1 MKNITPYRVIYGDT
15 DQMGVAY
22 YANYLRWFE
31 IGRTEFMREAGFP
44 YEQAEREGI
53 FFPVTEV
60 QCRYRRPAL
69 YDNLLRIETTVESLS
84 PVALRFNYR
93 IGLEGEPVTL
103 ASGWTKHA
111 CLNRDRKLTRLPEPY
126 AGRLGLESTLI
137 GAGPSRG
144 RRDRVGAQLPA
155 GMDVGGAEGLRHLP
169 QQRDIVRMT
178 RHVRRHPAPYG
189 PADE

>member
-1 MKNITPYRVIYGDT
+1 
-15 DQMGVAY
+15 MGVAY

-84 PVALRFNYR
+84 RGSAEVQL
-93 IGLEGEPVTL
+93 
-103 ASGWTKHA
+103 S
-111 CLNRDRKLTRLPEPY
+111 DR
-126 AGRLGLESTLI
+126 AGRGTASRWRQ
-137 GAGPSRG
+137 AGPST
-144 RRDRVGAQLPA
+144 PA
-155 GMDVGGAEGLRHLP
+155 STATAR
-169 QQRDIVRMT
+169 
-178 RHVRRHPAPYG
+178 
-189 PADE
+189 

>member
-1 MKNITPYRVIYGDT
+1 VKHVTTYRVIYGDT

-31 IGRTEFMREAGFP
+31 IGRTEFMREAGIP

-60 QCRYRRPAL
+60 QCRYRKPAL

-84 PVALRFNYR
+84 RVAVKFHYW
-93 IGLEGEPVTL
+93 IGLEENRVTL

-111 CLNRDRKLTRLPEPY
+111 CLDRNRKVTRLPGAY
-126 AGRLGLESTLI
+126 ARGLGLNP
-137 GAGPSRG
+137 G
-144 RRDRVGAQLPA
+144 
-155 GMDVGGAEGLRHLP
+155 
-169 QQRDIVRMT
+169 
-178 RHVRRHPAPYG
+178 
-189 PADE
+189 

>member
-1 MKNITPYRVIYGDT
+1 VKNITTYRVIYGDT

-31 IGRTEFMREAGFP
+31 IGRTEFMREAGIP
-44 YEQAEREGI
+44 YERAEREGI

-60 QCRYRRPAL
+60 QCRYRKAAV

-93 IGLEGEPVTL
+93 IILEGERTAL

-111 CLNRDRKLTRLPEPY
+111 CLNSARKLIRLPESY
-126 AGRLGLESTLI
+126 TSSLGLH
-137 GAGPSRG
+137 
-144 RRDRVGAQLPA
+144 RR
-155 GMDVGGAEGLRHLP
+155 
-169 QQRDIVRMT
+169 
-178 RHVRRHPAPYG
+178 
-189 PADE
+189 

>member
-1 MKNITPYRVIYGDT
+1 MKNIITYRVIYGDT

-31 IGRTEFMREAGFP
+31 IGRTEFMREAGIP
-44 YEQAEREGI
+44 YDRAERDGI

-84 PVALRFNYR
+84 RVALRFHYR
-93 IGLEGEPVTL
+93 IGLEADRATL

-111 CLNRDRKLTRLPEPY
+111 CLDRDRKITRLPGPY
-126 AGRLGLESTLI
+126 ARRLGI
-137 GAGPSRG
+137 GPG
-144 RRDRVGAQLPA
+144 
-155 GMDVGGAEGLRHLP
+155 
-169 QQRDIVRMT
+169 
-178 RHVRRHPAPYG
+178 
-189 PADE
+189 